1 MWTIPLST
9 LYLLWTTL
17 QAHSKSVATQ
27 ESGETD
33 TSDCRPWLTTQITTC
48 LMQFEDLLFVYQQPG
63 TSESQRY
70 DMVTGMCQ

>member
-1 MWTIPLST
+1 MWTIRFST

-17 QAHSKSVATQ
+17 QAHGRSVTTP
-27 ESGETD
+27 ESGD
-33 TSDCRPWLTTQITTC
+33 TSDCSSWLTTQINTC

-63 TSESQRY
+63 TSEAQRQ